1 MNNTAPEN
9 YDGFYFT
16 SDKNKNLIFHFFE
29 KKHSEK
35 NLKRFENK
43 YHIGLY
49 TIIANKKCKLELF
62 EAILGDAFAYASN
75 LTGLN
80 IAGILLKKTQTSYL
94 DWQRIIFDINKKYIG
109 DGYELCN

>member
-35 NLKRFENK
+35 NLKRFD
-43 YHIGLY
+43 
-49 TIIANKKCKLELF
+49 ELF

-80 IAGILLKKTQTSYL
+80 IAGILLKKTQTSYM